1 MKEFFSFGSKKGG
14 SSFRVTSSLRD
25 RLGIRPEKRI
35 GTSSF
40 WWGYNIRDK
49 DLRKMH
55 KVASMGDVRKLQ
67 EILFFGK
74 HGVDERDKMN
84 RTALH
89 LACANGRPDVVAV
102 LVERKCQL
110 DLFDKD
116 YRTAL
121 MKAVQCQNERCV
133 TILLEHGADPNLTD
147 IAGNTALHY
156 AAVGSNTS
164 IAEKLLLHHANL
176 EVRNKD
182 ELTPFLLAVSENKQQ
197 MVEFLIEKEAN
208 VHAVDKLQS
217 GG

>member
-1 MKEFFSFGSKKGG
+1 MKKFFSFGSKKGG
-14 SSFRVTSSLRD
+14 SSIRVTSSLRD
-25 RLGIRPEKRI
+25 RLGIRREKRI
-35 GTSSF
+35 GTNSSGR
-40 WWGYNIRDK
+40 GYNIRDK
-49 DLRKMH
+49 DLRKIH

-102 LVERKCQL
+102 PVERKCQL
-110 DLFDKD
+110 DLFDKG

-133 TILLEHGADPNLTD
+133 TILLEHGADPNLMD

-164 IAEKLLLHHANL
+164 IAEKLLLHHANI

-182 ELTPFLLAVSENKQQ
+182 EFTIFTCCENNSKWWN
-197 MVEFLIEKEAN
+197 F
-208 VHAVDKLQS
+208 
-217 GG
+217 